1 MSKSCSGKIN
11 KTGYDDPGKPMKPT
25 GFTVKKLGENF
36 LKSNPLQKREVSD
49 LVQNPCPQ
57 TLKSLQMNLQ
67 QKPSTASEP
76 LNSSIYE
83 RHPFCTDPST

>member
-11 KTGYDDPGKPMKPT
+11 KTRYDAPGKPMKQIS
-25 GFTVKKLGENF
+25 FTVKIWEETF
-36 LKSNPLQKREVSD
+36 LKNNPLQKREVSD
-49 LVQNPCPQ
+49 LVQNLCPQ
-57 TLKSLQMNLQ
+57 TLQFPQMNLQ

-83 RHPFCTDPST
+83 HHPF